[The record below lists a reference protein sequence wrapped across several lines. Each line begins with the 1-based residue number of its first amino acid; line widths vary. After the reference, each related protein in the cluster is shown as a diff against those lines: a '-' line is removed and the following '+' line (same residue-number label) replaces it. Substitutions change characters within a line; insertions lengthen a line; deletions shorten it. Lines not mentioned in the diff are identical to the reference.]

1 MGETAAD
8 TQREIGQLRGDM
20 DAALDEVERRVR
32 GGVRGVA
39 SAETRVTSGRAREQL
54 LRRVSEH
61 QRILNAA
68 IAGVGGAAAFS
79 ACAAVAALRERQKP
93 QHRLQRRLH
102 QLGTAVG
109 MRAGDARQQAQ
120 YARER
125 GLLLKLDKENGGYSR
140 ISDVRLGG
148 MPAKTRDQSAMLKKL
163 FWTGLVSVL
172 VAVGSV
178 VARRLASSVWEA
190 TVHEAP
196 PESSSKAAA

>member
-39 SAETRVTSGRAREQL
+39 SAETRVTSSRAREHL
-54 LRRVSEH
+54 VRRANEH
-61 QRILNAA
+61 QGILNTA
-68 IAGVGGAAAFS
+68 IVSVGAAAAFT
-79 ACAAVAALRERQKP
+79 ACAAIAALRERQKP
-93 QHRLQRRLH
+93 QSRLQRGLH
-102 QLGTAVG
+102 ELHAGVSG
-109 MRAGDARQQAQ
+109 RARAARENAQ
-120 YARER
+120 YARQR
-125 GLLLKLDKENGGYSR
+125 GLLLKLETDRGGYSR
-140 ISDVRLGG
+140 ISDVRLGV
-148 MPAKTRDQSAMLKKL
+148 MPARTRNQTAMLKKL

-178 VARRLASSVWEA
+178 LARRLAGSVWKA

-196 PESSSKAAA
+196 PDSSTAAA